1 MEWLLASHSFYSFKE
16 QHIENMRRRNKRIE
30 IKMTEDELKH
40 LNHLV
45 RQSKLTRESYLRM
58 IINGLVPRASP
69 SEELIDTIL
78 LLRNISNDIYQISIN
93 HSSIQKYQED
103 FELLQD
109 QINQIMILIRQ
120 PTNLEELWQ
129 SQKYGQ

>member
-1 MEWLLASHSFYSFKE
+1 
-16 QHIENMRRRNKRIE
+16 MRRRNNRIE
-30 IKMTEDELKH
+30 IKMNDEELKH
-40 LNHLV
+40 LSQLV

-58 IINGLVPRASP
+58 IINGLVPRAAP
-69 SEELIDTIL
+69 SEELIDTIMI
-78 LLRNISNDIYQISIN
+78 LRNISNDIYQLSIN
-93 HSSIQKYQED
+93 EPNHVQYQTD

-120 PTNLEELWQ
+120 PSNLEEIWQ

>member
-1 MEWLLASHSFYSFKE
+1 MLPFFYLFKE
-16 QHIENMRRRNKRIE
+16 QPAKIMRRRNKRIE
-30 IKMTEDELKH
+30 VKMNDEELKH

-45 RQSKLTRESYLRM
+45 RQSKLSRESYLRM

-69 SEELIDTIL
+69 SDELIDTIL
-78 LLRNISNDIYQISIN
+78 ILRKISNDIYQLSIN
-93 HSSIQKYQED
+93 NPNTIQYQYD
-103 FELLQD
+103 FELLQE

>member
-1 MEWLLASHSFYSFKE
+1 
-16 QHIENMRRRNKRIE
+16 
-30 IKMTEDELKH
+30 
-40 LNHLV
+40 
-45 RQSKLTRESYLRM
+45 M
-58 IINGLVPRASP
+58 IINGLEPRASP

-78 LLRNISNDIYQISIN
+78 LLRNISNDIYQLSIN
-93 HSSIQKYQED
+93 NPNIIQYQSD

>member
-1 MEWLLASHSFYSFKE
+1 
-16 QHIENMRRRNKRIE
+16 
-30 IKMTEDELKH
+30 
-40 LNHLV
+40 
-45 RQSKLTRESYLRM
+45 M

-69 SEELIDTIL
+69 SDELIDTIL
-78 LLRNISNDIYQISIN
+78 ILRKISNDIYQLSIN
-93 HSSIQKYQED
+93 NPNAIQYQYD
-103 FELLQD
+103 FELLQE

>member
-1 MEWLLASHSFYSFKE
+1 
-16 QHIENMRRRNKRIE
+16 MRRRNKRIE
-30 IKMTEDELKH
+30 IKMNDEELKH

-45 RQSKLTRESYLRM
+45 RQSKLSRESYLRM

-69 SEELIDTIL
+69 SDELIDTIL
-78 LLRNISNDIYQISIN
+78 ILRKISNDIYQLSIN
-93 HSSIQKYQED
+93 NPNTIQYQSD
-103 FELLQD
+103 FELLQE

>member
-1 MEWLLASHSFYSFKE
+1 MLPFFYLFKE
-16 QHIENMRRRNKRIE
+16 QPAKIMRRRNKRIE
-30 IKMTEDELKH
+30 IKMNDEELKH

-45 RQSKLTRESYLRM
+45 RQSKLSRESYLRM

-69 SEELIDTIL
+69 SDELIDTIL
-78 LLRNISNDIYQISIN
+78 ILRKISNDIYQLSIN
-93 HSSIQKYQED
+93 NPNTIQYQYD
-103 FELLQD
+103 FELLQE

>member
-1 MEWLLASHSFYSFKE
+1 MLPFFYLFKE
-16 QHIENMRRRNKRIE
+16 QPAKIMRRRNKRIE
-30 IKMTEDELKH
+30 IKMNDEELKH

-45 RQSKLTRESYLRM
+45 RQSKLSRESYLRM

-69 SEELIDTIL
+69 SDELIDTIL
-78 LLRNISNDIYQISIN
+78 ILRKISNDIYQLSIN
-93 HSSIQKYQED
+93 NPNVIRYQSD
-103 FELLQD
+103 FELLQE

>member
-1 MEWLLASHSFYSFKE
+1 
-16 QHIENMRRRNKRIE
+16 MRKRTNRVE
-30 IKMTEDELKH
+30 IKLNDYE
-40 LNHLV
+40 LNHLNRLV
-45 RQSKLTRESYLRM
+45 KESNLSRESYLRM

-103 FELLQD
+103 FELLQN

>member
-1 MEWLLASHSFYSFKE
+1 
-16 QHIENMRRRNKRIE
+16 
-30 IKMTEDELKH
+30 MTEEELKH

-45 RQSKLTRESYLRM
+45 RQSKLSRESYLRM

-93 HSSIQKYQED
+93 RSTIQRRRHAGLKFIKKFMED
-103 FELLQD
+103 EA
-109 QINQIMILIRQ
+109 
-120 PTNLEELWQ
+120 
-129 SQKYGQ
+129 

>member
-1 MEWLLASHSFYSFKE
+1 MEQPAK
-16 QHIENMRRRNKRIE
+16 IMRRRNKRIE
-30 IKMTEDELKH
+30 IKMNDEELKH

-45 RQSKLTRESYLRM
+45 RQSKLSRESYLRM

-69 SEELIDTIL
+69 SDELIDTIL
-78 LLRNISNDIYQISIN
+78 ILRKISNDIYQLSIN
-93 HSSIQKYQED
+93 NPNVIRYQSD
-103 FELLQD
+103 FELLQE

-120 PTNLEELWQ
+120 PANLEELWQ

>member
-1 MEWLLASHSFYSFKE
+1 
-16 QHIENMRRRNKRIE
+16 MRRRNKRIE
-30 IKMTEDELKH
+30 IKMTEEELKH

-45 RQSKLTRESYLRM
+45 RHSKLSRESYLRM

-129 SQKYGQ
+129 LPKYGQ

>member
-1 MEWLLASHSFYSFKE
+1 
-16 QHIENMRRRNKRIE
+16 MRRRNKRIE
-30 IKMTEDELKH
+30 IKMTEEELKH

-45 RQSKLTRESYLRM
+45 RQSKLSRESYLRM

-93 HSSIQKYQED
+93 NFSIQKYQED

-120 PTNLEELWQ
+120 PIDITTPFLETKTNWNKSIDLL
-129 SQKYGQ
+129 SHNL

>member
-1 MEWLLASHSFYSFKE
+1 
-16 QHIENMRRRNKRIE
+16 
-30 IKMTEDELKH
+30 
-40 LNHLV
+40 
-45 RQSKLTRESYLRM
+45 M

-93 HSSIQKYQED
+93 NSSIQKYQED